1 MSSNTM
7 LEINDLV
14 VSVEDNKIL
23 NGLNLKI
30 NKGEIHA
37 IMGPNGSGKST
48 LSNVIAGKPGY
59 VVESGEIIYQGKHI
73 LEDEPDVRAR
83 KGIFLAFQYPVELPG
98 VRNWQFLKTAT
109 DAMRKEVGLEEMKV
123 REFDKIF
130 EENRQLVEMDSD
142 LIKRSVNE
150 GFSGGE
156 KKRNEIMQLSL
167 LNPKLA
173 LLDETD
179 SGLDIDALRIVSEGV
194 NKFKNSDNSILIV
207 THYQRILNYI
217 NPDYVHVLV
226 DGEIVKSGDHTLALQ
241 LEEKG
246 YEWIK

>member
-1 MSSNTM
+1 MTSNAM
-7 LEINDLV
+7 LEVNNLV
-14 VSVEDNKIL
+14 VSIADTRIL
-23 NGLNLKI
+23 NGLNLKV

-59 VVESGEIIYQGKHI
+59 IVEEGEIIYQGENI
-73 LEDEPDVRAR
+73 LEYEPDVRAR

-98 VRNWQFLKTAT
+98 VRTWQFLKTSV
-109 DAMRKEVGLEEMKV
+109 DAIRKENGQDELKV

-130 EENRQLVEMDSD
+130 EEKRKLVEMAPD

-156 KKRNEIMQLSL
+156 KKRNEILQLSL

-194 NKFKNSDNSILIV
+194 NEFKNSDNAILIV

-226 DGEIVKSGDHTLALQ
+226 DGEIVKSGDSTLALE

-246 YEWIK
+246 YEWVK